1 MDKWLIMEESVLATV
16 EFLGLVGYEVL
27 TAYAMKAFWPMNQ
40 KKKIIYL
47 FWALLPLALMTMF
60 HSENIG
66 NDTRAYTDLF
76 EAVKEMIPKIIHYCW
91 FGGKE
96 LPIEVKKCIAS
107 WRKMCPDYEIIRWDE
122 SNFDVGQHPFVREAY
137 KAKVWAFVSDYARLK
152 VVYDNGGIYLDTD
165 VELRKNLD
173 SLREHGCYIGIQ
185 QNEFLCNTGLGF
197 GATKSNPVLL
207 KMLKSYDDLTFSPLR
222 ARELACP
229 ALNDAVIRSYGKVSN
244 SEITELDEVTVY
256 PPRYFDPYGGENL
269 LCEDTYSIHH
279 YAASW
284 TRSGNKFKRRIARL
298 IGQNN
303 IIHIKA
309 LLKLYTNKI

>member
-1 MDKWLIMEESVLATV
+1 
-16 EFLGLVGYEVL
+16 
-27 TAYAMKAFWPMNQ
+27 
-40 KKKIIYL
+40 
-47 FWALLPLALMTMF
+47 
-60 HSENIG
+60 
-66 NDTRAYTDLF
+66 
-76 EAVKEMIPKIIHYCW
+76 MIPKIIHYCW

-173 SLREHGCYIGIQ
+173 SLREKRCYIGIQ
-185 QNEFLCNTGLGF
+185 QNECLCTTGLGF
-197 GATKSNPVLL
+197 GATKSNPVVQ
-207 KMLKSYDDLTFSPLR
+207 KMLKSYDDLTFSDSHVL
-222 ARELACP
+222 ELSCP
-229 ALNDAVIRSYGKVSN
+229 RLNDAVIRSYGAISDT
-244 SEITELDEVTVY
+244 EITELPEVTVY
-256 PPRYFDPYGGENL
+256 PPQYFDPYGGENL
-269 LCEDTYSIHH
+269 LCDETYSIHH

-284 TRSGNKFKRRIARL
+284 TGKGNTLKRKIARL

-303 IIHIKA
+303 IIYIKSLFKKIHIEGRR
-309 LLKLYTNKI
+309 

>member
-1 MDKWLIMEESVLATV
+1 M
-16 EFLGLVGYEVL
+16 
-27 TAYAMKAFWPMNQ
+27 
-40 KKKIIYL
+40 
-47 FWALLPLALMTMF
+47 
-60 HSENIG
+60 
-66 NDTRAYTDLF
+66 
-76 EAVKEMIPKIIHYCW
+76 
-91 FGGKE
+91 
-96 LPIEVKKCIAS
+96 
-107 WRKMCPDYEIIRWDE
+107 
-122 SNFDVGQHPFVREAY
+122 
-137 KAKVWAFVSDYARLK
+137 
-152 VVYDNGGIYLDTD
+152 YDNGGIYLDTD

-207 KMLKSYDDLTFSPLR
+207 KMLKSYDNLTFSPLH

>member
-1 MDKWLIMEESVLATV
+1 
-16 EFLGLVGYEVL
+16 
-27 TAYAMKAFWPMNQ
+27 
-40 KKKIIYL
+40 
-47 FWALLPLALMTMF
+47 
-60 HSENIG
+60 
-66 NDTRAYTDLF
+66 
-76 EAVKEMIPKIIHYCW
+76 MIPKIIHYCW

-137 KAKVWAFVSDYARLK
+137 KAKVWAF
-152 VVYDNGGIYLDTD
+152 
-165 VELRKNLD
+165 D